1 MKPAPFS
8 YHAPST
14 LDECLRLLDKYGDD
28 AVLLAGGQSLLPM
41 LRFRI
46 VQPAHVISIRGIGGA
61 LRTIRKT
68 DNGLAIGAAVT
79 YSAAQRSNDVLAVCP
94 DLADVIDLVAHPAVR
109 ARGTLCGNLCQADPA
124 SEMPALTL
132 AMGARFKLSSLAGE
146 RVVMAEDYFIG
157 PYLTARRS
165 GEILS
170 AVEFP
175 QRPAGESV
183 VVKEVTRLRG
193 GFPLSGVVVALTR
206 GAGTNLRSVAL
217 ACFGVH
223 FKQLRLREA
232 EAALEAGG
240 YTDEA
245 IAAAAS
251 AIDRAIEPQSDPY
264 ASAAYRRSATN
275 TLFRRAIAEAYEKAA
290 H

>member
-14 LDECLRLLDKYGDD
+14 LDECLRLLDRYGDE

-46 VQPAHVISIRGIGGA
+46 VQPAHVISIRGIGGE
-61 LRTIRKT
+61 LPTIRKT
-68 DNGLAIGAAVT
+68 DYGLAIGASVT
-79 YSAAQRSNDVLAVCP
+79 YSAVQRSDDALAICP
-94 DLADVIDLVAHPAVR
+94 DLVDVIDLVAHPAVR

-132 AMGARFKLSSLAGE
+132 AMGARFKLRSLAGE
-146 RVVMAEDYFIG
+146 RVVMAEDYFVG

-223 FKQLRLREA
+223 FKQLRIRDA
-232 EAALEAGG
+232 EAALEGSG
-240 YTDEA
+240 YTADG
-245 IAAAAS
+245 IAAATS
-251 AIDRAIEPQSDPY
+251 AIDRAIEPQSDPF
-264 ASAAYRRSATN
+264 ASAAYRRSATQ

>member
-14 LDECLRLLDKYGDD
+14 LDECLRLLDRYGDE

-46 VQPAHVISIRGIGGA
+46 VQPAHVISIRGIGGE
-61 LRTIRKT
+61 LPTIRKT
-68 DNGLAIGAAVT
+68 DYGLAIGASVT
-79 YSAAQRSNDVLAVCP
+79 YSAVQRSDDALAICP

-132 AMGARFKLSSLAGE
+132 AMGARFKLRSLAGE
-146 RVVMAEDYFIG
+146 RVVMAEDYFVG

-223 FKQLRLREA
+223 FKQLRIRDA
-232 EAALEAGG
+232 EAALEGSG
-240 YTDEA
+240 YTADG
-245 IAAAAS
+245 IAAATS
-251 AIDRAIEPQSDPY
+251 AIDRAIEPQSDPF
-264 ASAAYRRSATN
+264 ASAAYRRSATQ